1 MRSDS
6 LTTTATPALRDLI
19 RSVRSITHAGWSSP
33 EIARRVADTLRPAL
47 ADPELLTEEHCRD
60 DDRAYR
66 QHVLH
71 VEDDGSFSI
80 VSLVWLPGQS
90 TPIHDHVSWC
100 VPGVYRGRETETR
113 YRLEEDAES
122 GAAYLVES
130 GRQVN
135 ETLVVSALCPPGDIH
150 RVANAG
156 PETAISIHIYGADI
170 AALGSSIR
178 RCYDL
183 EVRSNDGH

>member
-6 LTTTATPALRDLI
+6 LTTTATPALRELI
-19 RSVRSITHAGWSSP
+19 RSVRAITRAGFGPS
-33 EIARRVADTLRPAL
+33 EIARRVADELRLAL
-47 ADPELLTEEHCRD
+47 ADPELLTEEQCRD
-60 DDRAYR
+60 DDRAYC

-80 VSLVWLPGQS
+80 VSLVWLSGQS

-113 YRLEEDAES
+113 YRLEQDPETGS
-122 GAAYLVES
+122 AYLVEAD
-130 GRQVN
+130 RHVN

-150 RVANAG
+150 RVANDG
-156 PETAISIHIYGADI
+156 PQTAISIHIYGADI

-183 EVRSNDGH
+183 EVRVHGDR